1 MLAFATA
8 GEWHAQTPL
17 CSGISWQ
24 KLCEKLLWTLKE
36 SFDPSSWDQNI
47 VPFRQQWPFWLLV
60 VLAFFQWDAVI
71 LIIVDSIFVNSPTC
85 QDSFVTLKSAFVVLL
100 WTSAAIH
107 RVAKNS
113 SCPLHRVP
121 AEVEQSNTAFF
132 QALIVSTSVLFMV
145 YLVHIFGIF
154 IIFIG
159 DFDV

>member
-1 MLAFATA
+1 M
-8 GEWHAQTPL
+8 
-17 CSGISWQ
+17 
-24 KLCEKLLWTLKE
+24 
-36 SFDPSSWDQNI
+36 
-47 VPFRQQWPFWLLV
+47 
-60 VLAFFQWDAVI
+60 
-71 LIIVDSIFVNSPTC
+71 NSPTC

-121 AEVEQSNTAFF
+121 AEVEQSNTASF